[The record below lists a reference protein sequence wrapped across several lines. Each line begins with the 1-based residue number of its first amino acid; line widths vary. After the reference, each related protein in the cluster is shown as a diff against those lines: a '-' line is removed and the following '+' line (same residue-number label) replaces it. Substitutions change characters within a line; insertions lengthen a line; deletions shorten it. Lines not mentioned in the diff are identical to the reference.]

1 MAMFCQHR
9 IALAHLIPADV
20 LWSFAPHSPFTS
32 PEDNQIPRCEGLIV
46 VLLPPIALC
55 ISPSRKQCQCSVRN
69 VPRTATLL
77 RSPLGADGAPV
88 VVRRKQGRTIIIEH
102 VRSWRCSNASGGASL
117 GVAVVAAGCASGEA
131 GDGRST
137 MLMRNAHFVV
147 VVVVRR
153 ASCCCCVGNIF
164 LDLRAQRKSD
174 SGLRAQKKSDA
185 GRGLTSSMGPTR
197 GRHP

>member
-1 MAMFCQHR
+1 MDLSEQLQLLFRNASSMAMSCQHR

-32 PEDNQIPRCEGLIV
+32 LEDNQIPRCEGLIV

-69 VPRTATLL
+69 VPRTATLP

-88 VVRRKQGRTIIIEH
+88 VARRKQGRTIIIEH

-117 GVAVVAAGCASGEA
+117 GDRRDVKDATPWPSSRLVAQAG
-131 GDGRST
+131 
-137 MLMRNAHFVV
+137 
-147 VVVVRR
+147 RR
-153 ASCCCCVGNIF
+153 ATDVQPC
-164 LDLRAQRKSD
+164 
-174 SGLRAQKKSDA
+174 
-185 GRGLTSSMGPTR
+185 
-197 GRHP
+197 